1 MTPTPNECDRGGV
14 DITQVLIIVLVV
26 LLIIYIVNRI

>member
-1 MTPTPNECDRGGV
+1 MIPTRESDRGGV